1 MPNLN
6 TSVEISCFVGKD
18 LEFQDER
25 RNSSID
31 PELVEMLEE
40 NQENRFPLWEKL
52 TVGAL
57 KCHISSFPKQWV
69 V

>member
-1 MPNLN
+1 
-6 TSVEISCFVGKD
+6 VRKD
-18 LEFQDER
+18 PESQDER
-25 RNSSID
+25 RNNSMD

-40 NQENRFPLWEKL
+40 NQENMFPPWEEL

>member
-6 TSVEISCFVGKD
+6 TSVEINCLVGKD
-18 LEFQDER
+18 LESQDER
-25 RNSSID
+25 RNSSIN

-40 NQENRFPLWEKL
+40 NQENRFSLWEKL